1 MDYFAPFFLLLI
13 SLFYARLNSISR
25 EDFFF
30 TKYIIIKNKT
40 LAEIL
45 ISGSILIKKGKVQ
58 KNEHRER
65 ISVCGIVLYAISIIL
80 TLILLLCY
88 ILKSDF
94 IEFLKP
100 ISAVNLFLNIIIDTI
115 NRMPYI
121 VNQAKHKKIVKASYI
136 LLCVFMS
143 LVCLLVFIGA
153 IGLL

>member
-25 EDFFF
+25 KDFFF
-30 TKYIIIKNKT
+30 TKHIIIKNKT
-40 LAEIL
+40 FAEIL
-45 ISGSILIKKGKVQ
+45 VSGSILIKRGKVQ
-58 KNEHRER
+58 KNKHRER
-65 ISVCGIVLYAISIIL
+65 MSVCGAVLYAISI
-80 TLILLLCY
+80 TLSLLLLICY
-88 ILKSDF
+88 AFKSDF

-121 VNQAKHKKIVKASYI
+121 VNEAKHKKIVKASYI

-153 IGLL
+153 FSLL